1 MIRKYH
7 ARCGAGE
14 KIENHR
20 FKVLPIAIMNIV
32 GDISIPHGYI
42 GIPWQ
47 AILKLYEPFTEY
59 QILKNPYNANVKELI
74 KKYMDISNNLTSSDL
89 KRFLTLINEQPENV
103 NPELVDEL
111 VRIAEDVTKGKL
123 ILNKRDPVENRNS
136 YIASYIRVDR
146 DSLVIKLNPLD
157 CPRLGADYDGDTVAL
172 FPLFSKKANDEARE
186 KMNPITSSTMWNDPA
201 KSGKVLYDLK
211 LDATAIIYTATKR

>member
-59 QILKNPYNANVKELI
+59 QILKNTYNANVKELI
-74 KKYMDISNNLTSSDL
+74 KKYMDISSNLTSSDL

-111 VRIAEDVTKGKL
+111 VRIAEDITKGKK
-123 ILNKRDPVENRNS
+123 IVGTGTISEDGKVGEIGSVS
-136 YIASYIRVDR
+136 YKIASAAKAKADIFLCPKENYEEAKEYAKKHN
-146 DSLVIKLNPLD
+146 LKIKI
-157 CPRLGADYDGDTVAL
+157 
-172 FPLFSKKANDEARE
+172 KAVSTFEEAI
-186 KMNPITSSTMWNDPA
+186 N
-201 KSGKVLYDLK
+201 YLK
-211 LDATAIIYTATKR
+211 TI